1 VSDQAFS
8 SIRLLTW
15 LLSSTTSEE
24 HKNEGFLKSVWH
36 KLSGDP
42 AHTEAAVNDAIKDN
56 TKDKDSKL
64 DGKSSEDKDKKPS
77 DSSS

>member
-1 VSDQAFS
+1 VSGQAFS
-8 SIRLLTW
+8 SIQLLTW
-15 LLSSTTSEE
+15 LLSSTTSDE

-42 AHTEAAVNDAIKDN
+42 GQTEAAVNDAIKDN
-56 TKDKDSKL
+56 AKEKDSKP
-64 DGKSSEDKDKKPS
+64 DEKSSDDKSKKPS

>member
-1 VSDQAFS
+1 MQ
-8 SIRLLTW
+8 LLTW
-15 LLSSTTSEE
+15 LLSSTTADE

-42 AHTEAAVNDAIKDN
+42 AATEAAVNDAINDA
-56 TKDKDSKL
+56 TKEKDSDSKT
-64 DGKSSEDKDKKPS
+64 DEKTPDDKSKKAS